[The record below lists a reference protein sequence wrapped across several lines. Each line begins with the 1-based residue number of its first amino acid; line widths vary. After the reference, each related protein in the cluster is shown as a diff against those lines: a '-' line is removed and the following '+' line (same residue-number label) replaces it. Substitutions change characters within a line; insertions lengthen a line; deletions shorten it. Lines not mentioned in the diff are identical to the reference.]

1 MITSIIILLK
11 AVLSTARKEEVIAL
25 ILCILIP
32 IVSLVLYIAFA
43 KNRTKNNI
51 LRYFLVTAAVL
62 IVSDILLYP
71 YFIDNGSF
79 INRGMLGVWFAALPY
94 VFMIFNSVIQTAV
107 NLRRSKNK

>member
-1 MITSIIILLK
+1 MITSITVLIK
-11 AVLSTARKEEVIAL
+11 AVLSTARKEELIAL

-32 IVSLVLYIAFA
+32 AISLVLYIAFA

-79 INRGMLGVWFAALPY
+79 INRGMLGVGLAALPY
-94 VFMIFNSVIQTAV
+94 VFMIFNTVIQMAV
-107 NLRRSKNK
+107 NLKKQKD